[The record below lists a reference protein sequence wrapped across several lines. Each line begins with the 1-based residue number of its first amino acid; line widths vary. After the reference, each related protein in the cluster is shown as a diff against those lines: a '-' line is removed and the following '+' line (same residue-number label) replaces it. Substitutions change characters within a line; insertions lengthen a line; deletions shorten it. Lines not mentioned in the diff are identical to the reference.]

1 MKKKKR
7 CLPSK
12 NKGKKKE
19 NERKVK
25 FNIIL
30 YINVYLWIGRFSP
43 SKQMFKKSIE
53 NTNTYIFIYTY
64 ISLLI
69 NNNKE
74 LLLINKIINYD
85 YI

>member
-1 MKKKKR
+1 MYIYGLEGFHLQNK
-7 CLPSK
+7 CL
-12 NKGKKKE
+12 
-19 NERKVK
+19 
-25 FNIIL
+25 
-30 YINVYLWIGRFSP
+30 
-43 SKQMFKKSIE
+43 KKSIE